1 MKIEHNAGDTDVE
14 IHIDELLEL
23 YKSRVGGNYDYLCVM
38 VRVEA
43 ERIRRKQS
51 YETTFRRLYDN
62 STLFCADQRTSANMC
77 LEMLEIAGLSK
88 KGQAKFRQHC
98 RDIHEYEFEGNR
110 VVDAQFSHLS
120 IDEIEDVAAAE
131 DWDKPVTVPFVDRM
145 QKQGQKDLRLG
156 ILLEVQKKRPD
167 FVAHFSFNVNN
178 NN

>member
-1 MKIEHNAGDTDVE
+1 MLE

-23 YKSRVGGNYDYLCVM
+23 YKRKCGGDYDYFCVM

-62 STLFCADQRTSANMC
+62 NALFCADQRTSANMC

-98 RDIHEYEFEGNR
+98 RNLHDYEFEGNR
-110 VVDAQFSHLS
+110 VVDAQYSHLS
-120 IDEIEDVAAAE
+120 IDEIEAVAVAE
-131 DWDKPVTVPFVDRM
+131 CCLEPVVVPFVVRM
-145 QKQGQKDLRLG
+145 RDQGENDLRLG
-156 ILLEVQKKRPD
+156 ILLEIQKKRPD
-167 FVAHFSFNVNN
+167 YVAHFSFNVNN
-178 NN
+178 SN